1 MVKPPSESI
10 RLLQSKSRKT
20 HNPPLRKRLALLQ
33 NILLMIVA
41 NCKLK
46 TGFSCGLD
54 GMNVFNKIE
63 NSDFSLLLYKHS
75 QIRYLVIKIFSSYNI
90 LSS

>member
-10 RLLQSKSRKT
+10 RLLQNKSQKIN
-20 HNPPLRKRLALLQ
+20 NPPLRKTLAVFQ

-46 TGFSCGLD
+46 TGFSSGLD
-54 GMNVFNKIE
+54 SMNVFNKID
-63 NSDFSLLLYKHS
+63 NSDFSLLWYKNS
-75 QIRYLVIKIFSSYNI
+75 DIRYLVMKIFSSYNI

>member
-10 RLLQSKSRKT
+10 RLLQNKSQKT
-20 HNPPLRKRLALLQ
+20 NNASLRKRLGVFQ

-41 NCKLK
+41 KCKLK

-54 GMNVFNKIE
+54 SLNVFNKIE
-63 NSDFSLLLYKHS
+63 NSDFRLLWYKHS